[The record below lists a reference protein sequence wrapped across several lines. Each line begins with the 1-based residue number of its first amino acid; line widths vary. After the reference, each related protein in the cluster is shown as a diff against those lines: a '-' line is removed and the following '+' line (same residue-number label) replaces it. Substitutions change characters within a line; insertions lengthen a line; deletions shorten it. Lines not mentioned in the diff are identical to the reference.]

1 VSAPTVAYVEER
13 AALLARPGLSG
24 PGRRSQLS
32 ELTDDWLAQL
42 VAAVSDAGAKGT
54 SGMALVAVGGY
65 GRRELSPGSD
75 VDVLLLHSGSRR
87 DVATVAE
94 RIWYPVWDSG
104 VRLDHSVR
112 TVTEARRV
120 ASGDLPAALG
130 LLDARH
136 IAGDERLTDTLRSA
150 LLDDW
155 RRAARRRL
163 PELLELCR
171 ERGRRHGELAFLLE
185 PDLKEARGGLRDV
198 VTLKAVSMSW
208 VADSPHGQLEAA
220 RDRLLD
226 VRDALHVVT
235 GRASDRLL
243 LQEQDAVAEM
253 LGLLDGDALLRE
265 VAAAGRTISYASDVT
280 WRRVEQLVGDRSR
293 RRRRGTPPDT
303 VRRPLADGVVEQE
316 GEAVLARDARPDR
329 DPQLILRSA
338 AAAAQAG
345 LPLAP
350 HTVERLA
357 LDSPPMPVPWPAEA
371 RDHFVRLL
379 GAGPAA
385 VPVLEAL
392 DQVGLV
398 ERLLPDWGRVRC
410 RPQRNPIH
418 RFTVDRHLVE
428 AAMHAAAL
436 TRRVS
441 RPDLLLVGAL
451 LHDIGKGWPGDH
463 TQAGVVVVHDVAP
476 RMGFNP
482 RDTEVLA
489 TLVRYHLLLPETATR
504 RDLDDPVTI
513 VSVARAVETPET
525 LDLLHALSEAD
536 GLATGPAAWNDWKA
550 GLVAELAE
558 RVRVLLA
565 GATPEPVPPLTPQQK
580 ALADAGELAVAVE
593 PGPHSSAVTVVAPH
607 RPDLLA
613 TVAGVLAL
621 HRLSVHG
628 ATAQIVGKTAV
639 QTWSAL
645 PDFGGPPDPVAL
657 REDIRRAVTG
667 RLDVARRVARR
678 EAAYPPRPGVPVPP
692 PRAQVVPD
700 ASETATV
707 LEVRAHDQPGLLH
720 RLATAICARGVDI
733 RSARVSTLGAEA
745 VDVFYLV
752 GADGAPL
759 PEQAAAELAT
769 AVRAA
774 LR

>member
-1 VSAPTVAYVEER
+1 VSVPTVAYVEER
-13 AALLARPGLSG
+13 AALLARPGLPG
-24 PGRRSQLS
+24 PGRRAELSQL
-32 ELTDDWLAQL
+32 TDGWLAQL
-42 VAAVSDAGAKGT
+42 IDAEADPKGI
-54 SGMALVAVGGY
+54 ALAAVGGY

-75 VDVLLLHSGSRR
+75 VDVVLVHSGRR
-87 DVATVAE
+87 DIAAVAE

-112 TVTEARRV
+112 TTAQARRV
-120 ASGDLPAALG
+120 ASSDLPAALG

-136 IAGDERLTDTLRSA
+136 VAGDERLTTTLRSA

-155 RRAARRRL
+155 RRAARKRL
-163 PELLELCR
+163 PELLEICR
-171 ERGRRHGELAFLLE
+171 ERSRRHGELAFLLE

-198 VTLKAVSMSW
+198 VALKAVAASW
-208 VADSPHGQLEAA
+208 VADSPHGRLEEA

-226 VRDALHVVT
+226 VRDALHIVT
-235 GRASDRLL
+235 GRSSDRLL
-243 LQEQDAVAEM
+243 LQEQDAVATTLE
-253 LGLLDGDALLRE
+253 LLDADALLRL
-265 VAAAGRTISYASDVT
+265 VAAAGRTISYAADVT
-280 WRRVEQLVGDRSR
+280 WRRVEQLVGEKPR
-293 RRRRGTPPDT
+293 RGRRRGNLPEAL
-303 VRRPLADGVVEQE
+303 RRPLANGVVEQD

-329 DPQLILRSA
+329 DPLLVLRSA

-345 LPLAP
+345 IPLAL

-357 LDSPPMPVPWPAEA
+357 LESPPMPVPWPPEA
-371 RDHFVRLL
+371 RDHLVRLL
-379 GAGPAA
+379 GAGPPA

-398 ERLLPDWGRVRC
+398 ERLIPDWGRVRC

-428 AAMHAAAL
+428 AAVHAAAL
-436 TRRVS
+436 TRRVG

-476 RMGFNP
+476 RLGFDA
-482 RDTEVLA
+482 RDTELLA
-489 TLVRYHLLLPETATR
+489 TLVRYHLLLPDTATR
-504 RDLDDPVTI
+504 RDLDDPVTAE
-513 VSVARAVETPET
+513 SVARAVETPET
-525 LDLLHALSEAD
+525 LDLLHALTEAD

-558 RVRVLLA
+558 RVRGLLA
-565 GATPEPVPPLTPQQK
+565 GSAPEPVPPLTSRQRE
-580 ALADAGELAVAVE
+580 LVEAGELAVAVE
-593 PGPHSSAVTVVAPH
+593 PGPHSSAVTVVATH

-621 HRLSVHG
+621 HRLSVRG
-628 ATAQIVGKTAV
+628 ATAQMVGETAV
-639 QTWSAL
+639 QTWTAL
-645 PDFGGPPDPVAL
+645 PDFGGPPDPAAL
-657 REDIRRAVTG
+657 REDIRRAVAG

-692 PRAQVVPD
+692 PRVQVVPD

-720 RLATAICARGVDI
+720 RLATAIGAHGVDI

-752 GADGAPL
+752 GDDGCPL
-759 PEQAAAELAT
+759 PLPAARELAT

>member
-1 VSAPTVAYVEER
+1 
-13 AALLARPGLSG
+13 L
-24 PGRRSQLS
+24 SQL
-32 ELTDDWLAQL
+32 TDRWLAQL
-42 VAAVSDAGAKGT
+42 VEDEADPKGI
-54 SGMALVAVGGY
+54 ALVAVGGY

-75 VDVLLLHSGSRR
+75 VDVVLIHAGRR
-87 DVATVAE
+87 DIAAVAE

-112 TVTEARRV
+112 TISEARRV
-120 ASGDLPAALG
+120 ASTDLPAALG

-136 IAGDERLTDTLRSA
+136 IAGDERLTTALRSA

-155 RRAARRRL
+155 RRAGRKRL

-171 ERGRRHGELAFLLE
+171 ERSRRHGELAFLLE

-198 VTLKAVSMSW
+198 VALKAVASSW
-208 VADSPHGQLEAA
+208 IADSPHGRLEQA
-220 RDRLLD
+220 RDLLLN

-243 LQEQDAVAEM
+243 LQEQDAVATM
-253 LGLLDGDALLRE
+253 LELLDADALLRS
-265 VAAAGRTISYASDVT
+265 VAAAGRTISYAADVT
-280 WRRVEQLVGDRSR
+280 WRRVEQLIGDQPPR
-293 RRRRGTPPDT
+293 RRRRGNRPD
-303 VRRPLADGVVEQE
+303 VLRRPLADGVVEQG
-316 GEAVLARDARPDR
+316 GEAVLARDVRPDR
-329 DPQLILRSA
+329 DPLLVLRSA

-345 LPLAP
+345 IPLAL

-357 LDSPPMPVPWPAEA
+357 LESPPTPVPWPPEA
-371 RDHFVRLL
+371 RDYLVRLL
-379 GAGPAA
+379 GAGPPA

-398 ERLLPDWGRVRC
+398 ERLIPDWGRVRC

-428 AAMHAAAL
+428 TAVHAAAL

-441 RPDLLLVGAL
+441 RPDLLLAGAL

-463 TQAGVVVVHDVAP
+463 TQAGVVVVYDIGP
-476 RMGFNP
+476 RMGFNA

-513 VSVARAVETPET
+513 ETVARAVETTET
-525 LDLLHALSEAD
+525 LDLLHALTEAD

-558 RVRVLLA
+558 RVRLLLA
-565 GATPEPVPPLTPQQK
+565 GSLPEPVPPLTVRQQE
-580 ALADAGELAVAVE
+580 LADAGELAVAVE
-593 PGPHSSAVTVVAPH
+593 PGPHSCAVTVVAPH
-607 RPDLLA
+607 RAGLLA

-621 HRLSVHG
+621 HRLSVRG
-628 ATAQIVGKTAV
+628 ATAQLVGDTAV

-645 PDFGGPPDPVAL
+645 PDFGGPPDPAAL
-657 REDIRRAVTG
+657 REDIRRAVAG
-667 RLDVARRVARR
+667 GLDVARRVARR

-692 PRAQVVPD
+692 PRVQVVSD
-700 ASETATV
+700 ASDTATV
-707 LEVRAHDQPGLLH
+707 LEVRAHDRPGLLH
-720 RLATAICARGVDI
+720 RLATAIGESGVDI

-752 GADGAPL
+752 GHDGCPL
-759 PEQAAAELAT
+759 PPAAARTLAA

-774 LR
+774 LL